1 MGSCGSPGSYR
12 RLEELLSVFAFDLS
26 DDPSADGQFQE
37 AVEQLI
43 LGRLA
48 KGEKIPTLT
57 QFASFFN
64 VSSATFRR
72 LLPHLTDHVTCHL
85 SDLPG
90 AGNSRFTTNTPLTI
104 DHHIHSVRRALDLL
118 ELRDVAVVGHDSGGM
133 IARHAVAGD
142 ARLRALGLIDTEQ
155 STGLSWKFK
164 SFIAGRRV
172 PGFGAALG
180 WLAGRPRLRR
190 NRLVLGDAFA
200 DRSLLDGEFDEFF
213 LQPLHRS
220 RTHRDAAIRLLKSFD
235 HQHVRD
241 LAELHR
247 QIDVPVQLIWGE
259 EDRFFPVEWAREMV
273 ADFPDAQLEVIAG
286 AGLFSHEERPAEVAR
301 ALLPVLGSTL

>member
-1 MGSCGSPGSYR
+1 MSITAVAAADVFRREPDRFLDVGAGEVAYRCVGSGPDVLFVHGW
-12 RLEELLSVFAFDLS
+12 
-26 DDPSADGQFQE
+26 P
-37 AVEQLI
+37 
-43 LGRLA
+43 
-48 KGEKIPTLT
+48 
-57 QFASFFN
+57 

-85 SDLPG
+85 IDLPG

-180 WLAGRPRLRR
+180 WLAGQPRLRR

-247 QIDVPVQLIWGE
+247 QIDVPVQLVWGE

-301 ALLPVLGSTL
+301 ALLPVLASTC